1 MFGLTPY
8 AYAKTIKVF
17 EEFKVICMGTSAGNI
32 FLIDT
37 IHIEKEER
45 CFVSELLYEN

>member
-8 AYAKTIKVF
+8 SYAKTLCVF
-17 EEFKVICMGTSAGNI
+17 EEFKVICMGTSTGNI

-37 IHIEKEER
+37 THIDKEEKY
-45 CFVSELLYEN
+45 FESELL